1 MTSSVSDSHIAA
13 SGAGDSFDTVR
24 CRRSTSYVLVGNVE
38 EEVDVRGPR
47 EKHYITVADTSSE
60 TSSSSSNSSAYALSS
75 STSASNSSGR
85 KKQVTFTPV
94 KHEVGGPGEQLAPPP
109 HSSGHHPHL
118 PQSQPQQ
125 RGYYGNEQP
134 SSSSSSSA
142 AVHMPQTPM
151 EATPRSSRPRE
162 QAKVAPYIPKSELS
176 VSHHSTSQH
185 PPQPHPHPH
194 PHAHPS
200 IDRIKLIRSPRPE
213 MKMPQVDA
221 EISSAAAQGKLAYV
235 SPTVRA
241 LPSSASSKVAMAAHT
256 HAGASASRLRPAP
269 ANLNISRGVGAAGGM
284 GQLSPVQA
292 SMQLGQPVLLN
303 PPSQVEVRS
312 EYRGAATVQGSPI
325 HHYIV
330 PAHQQHQMAALTA
343 ATAASVGQ
351 YGPFSPSV
359 APPPAHQSP
368 RHVQYTAHPLPAHMH
383 PVLHTSSIPTF
394 PSAGQIHPH
403 YAGGAS
409 YLNSSAPA
417 PAGVYATYQI
427 SPIKARPYQYFA

>member
-1 MTSSVSDSHIAA
+1 MTSSISDSHIAA
-13 SGAGDSFDTVR
+13 AGAGDSFDTVR
-24 CRRSTSYVLVGNVE
+24 CRRSTSYVLVGNVVE
-38 EEVDVRGPR
+38 EELDTRGGGHLGLD
-47 EKHYITVADTSSE
+47 KQHYITVADTGSE
-60 TSSSSSNSSAYALSS
+60 TSSSGSNSSSFNLTSSGSS
-75 STSASNSSGR
+75 SSNGSGG
-85 KKQVTFTPV
+85 KKVAFTPV
-94 KHEVGGPGEQLAPPP
+94 KHEVETL
-109 HSSGHHPHL
+109 GHHPHSSHHHPHL
-118 PQSQPQQ
+118 AQMQTPQQ
-125 RGYYGNEQP
+125 RSYYANET
-134 SSSSSSSA
+134 SSA
-142 AVHMPQTPM
+142 ASHLPHTSVGLGVTRTGKH
-151 EATPRSSRPRE
+151 RE
-162 QAKVAPYIPKSELS
+162 QAKVAPYIPKSEML
-176 VSHHSTSQH
+176 VSHHPAPHH
-185 PPQPHPHPH
+185 PPHHPHP
-194 PHAHPS
+194 S
-200 IDRIKLIRSPRPE
+200 LDLIRLKRSPRPD
-213 MKMPQVDA
+213 MKLPQLDA

-235 SPTVRA
+235 SPTVRT
-241 LPSSASSKVAMAAHT
+241 LPSASSKLAMAAHS

-303 PPSQVEVRS
+303 PPSQMEVRS
-312 EYRGAATVQGSPI
+312 DYRGAATLQGSPI

-351 YGPFSPSV
+351 YGPFSPTV

-394 PSAGQIHPH
+394 PSGQIHPH
-403 YAGGAS
+403 YTGGAS
-409 YLNSSAPA
+409 YLNSTAPA